1 MANKRNILTNQNSGF
16 FQDLILRGKLI
27 LRLMGDKRVNI
38 LLKILPVGAL
48 VYLILPID
56 LIPEIAIPVIGYL
69 DDAFVLWIGMT
80 LFVTLCPDE
89 IVQEH
94 LNVLQKMVPG
104 TWRDAPQQEESG
116 EIIDAE
122 ISNPD
127 GDQK

>member
-94 LNVLQKMVPG
+94 MNVLQKTVPG
-104 TWRDAPQQEESG
+104 TWRDAPQHEESG

>member
-1 MANKRNILTNQNSGF
+1 MADKRNILTNQNSGF
-16 FQDLILRGKLI
+16 FQDLILRAKLI
-27 LRLMGDKRVNI
+27 LRLMGDKRVNF

-48 VYLILPID
+48 IYLILPID
-56 LIPEIAIPVIGYL
+56 LLPEIAIPIIGYL

-80 LFVTLCPDE
+80 LFVALCPDE

-94 LNVLQKMVPG
+94 MNVLQKVIPG
-104 TWRDAPQQEESG
+104 RWQDTPQQEDSG

-127 GDQK
+127 NDQK